1 MTCTCTLSP
10 RIKKQMRSRRPV
22 IKCKLSR
29 SAAVGRGQE
38 VNCGSTR
45 VTIAP
50 IFITVKK
57 VVTSLMKCK
66 SSKLRFTTFYS
77 TMSVCHSIADHV
89 HNPGKKCLDAPA
101 GRVTQFR
108 EVAPAGITFKIVAC
122 VSPLLPKHWLDPW
135 QCPPHPRSGNA
146 LLSSM

>member
-1 MTCTCTLSP
+1 
-10 RIKKQMRSRRPV
+10 MRSRRPV

-29 SAAVGRGQE
+29 SAAVEE
-38 VNCGSTR
+38 VRRSIVAPPANPSPLSTEQ
-45 VTIAP
+45 
-50 IFITVKK
+50 FIVC
-57 VVTSLMKCK
+57 MKCK
-66 SSKLRFTTFYS
+66 SSKLRFAKFRS

-108 EVAPAGITFKIVAC
+108 EVAPAGMSSKIVAC